1 MKYVKFR
8 GIATVSYFLLTVK
21 SKTIILTVKSKT
33 YFFKNSILKNPI
45 N

>member
-21 SKTIILTVKSKT
+21 SKT